1 MVGWP
6 DNGCKLLKMVSDF
19 EGAILAQLA
28 ERSEGNGRV
37 ATSEKVAPYSIL
49 ARNRGYRENVFSSPQ
64 WRILPLTLVKQMGK
78 TVIPYPN
85 SNPMGREARAS
96 ERIRHV
102 LGDTVLET
110 FNENHQTI
118 NAVALTVNDIRD
130 EMIRQQEARD
140 SEKATFNLRVAQ
152 VIRGWSWRDRI
163 AWLCGR

>member
-1 MVGWP
+1 MP
-6 DNGCKLLKMVSDF
+6 SLDRRDTVS
-19 EGAILAQLA
+19 AIP
-28 ERSEGNGRV
+28 SV
-37 ATSEKVAPYSIL
+37 
-49 ARNRGYRENVFSSPQ
+49 
-64 WRILPLTLVKQMGK
+64 
-78 TVIPYPN
+78 
-85 SNPMGREARAS
+85 PMGREARAS

-118 NAVALTVNDIRD
+118 NAVALTVNDIRN

-163 AWLCGR
+163 AWMFGR